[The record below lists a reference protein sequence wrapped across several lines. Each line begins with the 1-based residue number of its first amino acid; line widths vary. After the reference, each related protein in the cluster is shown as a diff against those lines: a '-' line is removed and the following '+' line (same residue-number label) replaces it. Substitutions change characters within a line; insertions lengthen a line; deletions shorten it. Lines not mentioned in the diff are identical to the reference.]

1 MFQRYQM
8 CHAKV
13 WRREKKKKRVDPKKT
28 LRHVLSRLHTAPC
41 SRHVFFFFFIH
52 CCRAVFGSI
61 ASSSGSKRHKQRWR
75 IIVSEKWQQ
84 SATGDWSEKP
94 LAATQWCHS
103 STYIIRTQT
112 QQSQMAEQ
120 YDKQVRQIY
129 SRSPQKINSCGFSTH
144 FYSFWLHFFL
154 FYSLYSLY
162 LLRIYI
168 WINKK

>member
-1 MFQRYQM
+1 MEE
-8 CHAKV
+8 
-13 WRREKKKKRVDPKKT
+13 EKKKKACRSKENSSTCAEPSAHCS
-28 LRHVLSRLHTAPC
+28 LLSPC
-41 SRHVFFFFFIH
+41 IFFFFIH
-52 CCRAVFGSI
+52 CCRAVFGSV

-75 IIVSEKWQQ
+75 IIISEKWQQ

-162 LLRIYI
+162 LLRIYM
-168 WINKK
+168 NK

>member
-13 WRREKKKKRVDPKKT
+13 WRRKKKKKRVDPKKT

-41 SRHVFFFFFIH
+41 SCHVFFFFFIH
-52 CCRAVFGSI
+52 CCRAVFGSV

-75 IIVSEKWQQ
+75 VIISEKWQQ

-144 FYSFWLHFFL
+144 FYSFWLNFFL

-162 LLRIYI
+162 LLRIYM
-168 WINKK
+168 NK

>member
-52 CCRAVFGSI
+52 CCRAVFGSV

-75 IIVSEKWQQ
+75 IIISEKWQQ

-103 STYIIRTQT
+103 VRTSSEHKHSNHRWRNNMTSKSDRYTADHPKKSIHVVFLPISSHFGYI
-112 QQSQMAEQ
+112 
-120 YDKQVRQIY
+120 
-129 SRSPQKINSCGFSTH
+129 FS
-144 FYSFWLHFFL
+144 SFIPFIL
-154 FYSLYSLY
+154 FTFCV
-162 LLRIYI
+162 YI

>member
-1 MFQRYQM
+1 MQPNSVSELYLNLELRSQMFQRYQM

-13 WRREKKKKRVDPKKT
+13 WRRKKKKKRVDPKKT

-52 CCRAVFGSI
+52 CCRAVFGSV

-144 FYSFWLHFFL
+144 F
-154 FYSLYSLY
+154 
-162 LLRIYI
+162 
-168 WINKK
+168 